1 MMQAADELITLKTK
15 VCRPVSRRLSVTER
29 GSPLWNSLTHKF
41 QTSEKFR
48 ATAQIVSKS
57 GIFWNDKESRFPL
70 FVEQRFKKHEFQAD
84 HDRIQELNDRVSKRR
99 NFRVHQGDERLQRDQ
114 QLLHELL
121 EQNWDLREAHEK
133 SFNEMEELKPFQ
145 GSTFD
150 AFARRKLVE
159 IETQTL
165 NSQTSSKCN

>member
-1 MMQAADELITLKTK
+1 MQAADELYHSQDEGLSASKSSSVSHRTGSLVVEQSDSQIPNVKEIPRHCSESEQIGILLERQREQILA
-15 VCRPVSRRLSVTER
+15 VCRGEIR
-29 GSPLWNSLTHKF
+29 
-41 QTSEKFR
+41 
-48 ATAQIVSKS
+48 
-57 GIFWNDKESRFPL
+57 
-70 FVEQRFKKHEFQAD
+70 KHEFQAD
-84 HDRIQELNDRVSKRR
+84 HDRIQKLNDRVSKRR

-121 EQNWDLREAHEK
+121 FEQNWDFREAHEK
-133 SFNEMEELKPFQ
+133 SFNEMEELKRFQ

-165 NSQTSSKCN
+165 NSQASSKCN